1 MKRNSTN
8 IQNLH
13 SLLSSKWLISDSSAN
28 GLMPDLAR
36 LLNGI
41 DPVEIK
47 SEQPYF
53 YSRIDKEFYFDD
65 DDEDLEGNEVDDFA
79 TRKNTIAILPI
90 KSTIFKYSQ
99 FCGPMG
105 TREMSAY
112 LDGWE
117 NDETIDAVL
126 FDIDSGGGQV
136 AGTAEFADRV
146 KKFKKPILAYSD
158 GMICSAAYWI
168 AAATNYI
175 VANEYCDDIGS
186 IGTMAKGFILDGVIE
201 KAGGKI
207 LEEYATKSTEKSFSF
222 RKYKEGDP
230 VPYITLELDPINE
243 RFHSKMREYRPQLNE
258 AVFTGVAYVLSS
270 DALSNNLI
278 DEIGDKARALEKLNE
293 LIDEQQK
300 SNNIKNMSK
309 KNYANIASAIG
320 VDEVYASTL
329 IPGVGAK
336 TSSFNEGQLEAID
349 NGLAADNSAEL
360 TERISTLEA
369 SLEKANEE
377 KATAESN
384 YKGLEASLKKAL
396 KDNSLD
402 DKGSAS
408 ANVAE
413 LSAKVGEFGKKKDT
427 KPTTVG
433 ATNEVVAETEEVVV
447 LESFEKINVNDL

>member
-13 SLLSSKWLISDSSAN
+13 SLLSSKWLISDNSAN

-36 LLNGI
+36 LLNGL

-47 SEQPYF
+47 SENPYF
-53 YSRIDKEFYFDD
+53 YSRIEKEFYFDD
-65 DDEDLEGNEVDDFA
+65 DEDLEGDEVEDFA

-112 LDGWE
+112 LDRWE
-117 NDETIDAVL
+117 NDETIDGVL
-126 FDIDSGGGQV
+126 LDIDSGGGQV
-136 AGTAEFADRV
+136 AGTAEFAARI
-146 KKFKKPILAYSD
+146 KTFSKPIIVYSD

-168 AAATNYI
+168 AAATDYI
-175 VANEYCDDIGS
+175 IANEYCDDIGS

-207 LEEYATKSTEKSFSF
+207 LEEYATKSTEKAFSI

-230 VPYITLELDPINE
+230 TPYITLELDPINE
-243 RFHSKMREYRPQLNE
+243 RFHSKMKEYRPQLNE
-258 AVFTGVAYVLSS
+258 AVFTGIAYVLSS

-278 DEIGDKARALEKLNE
+278 DEIGDKKRALEKLNE
-293 LIDEQQK
+293 LIDEQHK
-300 SNNIKNMSK
+300 SNNNKDMSK

-320 VDEVYASTL
+320 VDEVYASTF

-336 TSSFNEGQLEAID
+336 TSSFNEAQLEAID
-349 NGLAADNSAEL
+349 NGLVADNSAEL

-369 SLEKANEE
+369 SLEKSNEE
-377 KATAESN
+377 KEAAQSD
-384 YKGLEASLKKAL
+384 YKELEASLKKAL
-396 KDNSLD
+396 TDNSLD
-402 DKGSAS
+402 DKGSAA

-413 LSAKVGEFGKKKDT
+413 LSTKVGEFGKKKDT

-433 ATNEVVAETEEVVV
+433 ATNEVVSDGSESVV
-447 LESFEKINVNDL
+447 LESFAKVDTDNI

>member
-65 DDEDLEGNEVDDFA
+65 DDEDLEGDEVEDFT

-112 LDGWE
+112 LDRWE

-146 KKFKKPILAYSD
+146 KRFKNQFYLIL
-158 GMICSAAYWI
+158 M
-168 AAATNYI
+168 
-175 VANEYCDDIGS
+175 E
-186 IGTMAKGFILDGVIE
+186 
-201 KAGGKI
+201 
-207 LEEYATKSTEKSFSF
+207 
-222 RKYKEGDP
+222 
-230 VPYITLELDPINE
+230 
-243 RFHSKMREYRPQLNE
+243 
-258 AVFTGVAYVLSS
+258 
-270 DALSNNLI
+270 
-278 DEIGDKARALEKLNE
+278 
-293 LIDEQQK
+293 
-300 SNNIKNMSK
+300 
-309 KNYANIASAIG
+309 
-320 VDEVYASTL
+320 
-329 IPGVGAK
+329 
-336 TSSFNEGQLEAID
+336 
-349 NGLAADNSAEL
+349 
-360 TERISTLEA
+360 
-369 SLEKANEE
+369 
-377 KATAESN
+377 
-384 YKGLEASLKKAL
+384 
-396 KDNSLD
+396 
-402 DKGSAS
+402 
-408 ANVAE
+408 
-413 LSAKVGEFGKKKDT
+413 
-427 KPTTVG
+427 
-433 ATNEVVAETEEVVV
+433 
-447 LESFEKINVNDL
+447 

>member
-1 MKRNSTN
+1 
-8 IQNLH
+8 
-13 SLLSSKWLISDSSAN
+13 
-28 GLMPDLAR
+28 
-36 LLNGI
+36 
-41 DPVEIK
+41 
-47 SEQPYF
+47 
-53 YSRIDKEFYFDD
+53 
-65 DDEDLEGNEVDDFA
+65 
-79 TRKNTIAILPI
+79 
-90 KSTIFKYSQ
+90 
-99 FCGPMG
+99 
-105 TREMSAY
+105 
-112 LDGWE
+112 
-117 NDETIDAVL
+117 
-126 FDIDSGGGQV
+126 
-136 AGTAEFADRV
+136 
-146 KKFKKPILAYSD
+146 
-158 GMICSAAYWI
+158 MICSAAYWI

-278 DEIGDKARALEKLNE
+278 DEIGGKARALEKLNE

-309 KNYANIASAIG
+309 KNYANIASVIG
-320 VDEVYASTL
+320 VDEVNASTL

-336 TSSFNEGQLEAID
+336 TASFNEAQLEAID
-349 NGLAADNSAEL
+349 NGLVADNSAEL

-396 KDNSLD
+396 TDNSLD

-413 LSAKVGEFGKKKDT
+413 LSAKVGEFGKKKDA

-433 ATNEVVAETEEVVV
+433 ATNEVVAETDEVVV
-447 LESFEKINVNDL
+447 LESFAKVDTDNI